1 MKTIRLIALLTIAA
15 TCVASAATNVVSSAN
30 VVGYIQV
37 VDPASNRYVLIS
49 APFNSGT
56 GTVSTLMDIFGT
68 NQLRQY
74 ASIVRCD
81 RVITWDIAQQKYV
94 EFAQK
99 TNGLFYSSTNFGS
112 TAPSVNPTV
121 TRGQALWILSPSA
134 AYAPTS
140 RVIYISGN
148 VPNDGAYTNSI
159 VGNSGSPYN
168 FIANPY
174 PVEMDINSLINTN
187 DGAKGNAS
195 QVRADKI
202 MLWNDASQQYIN
214 LALKLNTNTPAV
226 NNKWL
231 YQTNFGSSVT
241 SAPVFKIQ
249 PGQGFWYQTTNA
261 FTWVE
266 ALTYTNAFN

>member
-15 TCVASAATNVVSSAN
+15 TCVASAATNVVRSAN

-56 GTVSTLMDIFGT
+56 GTVSTLADIFGT
-68 NQLRQY
+68 NQLRRAAFAVQ
-74 ASIVRCD
+74 CD
-81 RVITWDIAQQKYV
+81 QVIMWDTIQQKYV
-94 EFAQK
+94 RYAQK
-99 TNGLFYSSTNFGS
+99 TNGNFYYTTNFGS
-112 TAPSVNPTV
+112 SAQSVNPTV
-121 TRGQALWILSPSA
+121 TRGQALWLLAPSA
-134 AYAPTS
+134 TYAPTS

-148 VPNDGAYTNSI
+148 VPDDSSYTNSV
-159 VGNSGSPYN
+159 VGNSGKPLN
-168 FIANPY
+168 FMANPY

-187 DGAKGNAS
+187 DGANGSSFAAS
-195 QVRADKI
+195 ADKI
-202 MLWNDASQQYIN
+202 KLWNDETQQYVN
-214 LALKLNTNTPAV
+214 LALKLNASVPSV

-231 YQTNFGSSVT
+231 FATNFGSTVT
-241 SAPVFKIQ
+241 SAPSIMVK

-266 ALTYTNAFN
+266 AKTYNLQQ